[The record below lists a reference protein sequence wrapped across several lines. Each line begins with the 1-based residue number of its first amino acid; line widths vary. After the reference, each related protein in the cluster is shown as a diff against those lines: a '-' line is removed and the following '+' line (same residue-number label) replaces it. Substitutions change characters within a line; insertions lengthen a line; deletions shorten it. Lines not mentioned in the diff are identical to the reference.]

1 MRLCSVPDIGMV
13 LILIFYFKMDG
24 ESLPINVAWVGFQ
37 YGRPYAGGT
46 LWSGVGFIQSV
57 T

>member
-1 MRLCSVPDIGMV
+1 MV